1 MNVFYRFPNVDLF
14 SFLIGL
20 LAGALA
26 WLLIHQLFKLIPKIL
41 KSVKHNREV
50 EWQEKAPEIDTW
62 LRQQMLRK
70 CESSHIAS
78 TLFPL
83 SDVYV
88 DLPLQIPLL
97 ALKSQ
102 VLNPDQ
108 KHGIYPL
115 FPPVPQ
121 TPELQRGFAYPS
133 ASLSDLLVLNP
144 HIVVLGEIGSG
155 KTSLLARFASRIL
168 YQDDLTQH
176 WNRHLPLYLHASE
189 LDFGTQSAESVF
201 VQIARSIGR
210 GKNQQYLEAVS
221 RSLLA
226 YYERSQLLLI
236 VDGLDEFSAEI
247 HTQAVDWI
255 DTIHDRYPD
264 LPIIT
269 TSGPFYSG
277 KLEQSGFS
285 GFFIAPFEN
294 HQGIQLIE
302 NWLDFVSKQQP
313 DIAKKLMFHRTQ
325 LARLINDPTQYMNIF
340 ETTLRLW
347 AYFFENPEDRSPFE
361 AWISFLLRRSNV
373 EVSFDSPAL
382 DLFQNI
388 TITPANLIKLPGE
401 VLKESKKSGLILEIL
416 QSNLL
421 IDLDTVSFRP
431 IHPALIPFIQ
441 RISQSPEESIQI
453 PFSIS
458 DPLTQFRFKLGLI
471 RPNELINI
479 VMPTSL
485 VGKNVALFKYF
496 ESLVENSE
504 RKQGFLATAYQQIL
518 DSANSI
524 ASKIQCLAVM
534 YSLPMPAFLKVL
546 TNLQQ
551 SADLDTQL
559 LAIFA
564 HGIFEIPD
572 RVKTLYKY
580 LQSEKKEFREAALI
594 SMVRIWNPDTQKI
607 CLDHFMKTNEH
618 EQKLLA
624 ELFAHKKPDGHEILK
639 ELSLVSDAKCRRAAI
654 HGLLLVKEPW
664 VKARFEEISVHDF
677 EWNVRDAAVRALETG
692 DEIDFVFLDPHAEAA
707 NMPWLL
713 QFASRLGI
721 GVPADAFPV
730 SPLLQALHMGD
741 RAEQIYALTMLA
753 RHPSPNSTSQIIEFA
768 KKNRTIRIY
777 AQEALQQISRAAQP

>member
-78 TLFPL
+78 SLFPL

-102 VLNPDQ
+102 MQNPDQ

-115 FPPVPQ
+115 FPPIPQ

-144 HIVVLGEIGSG
+144 QIVVLGEIGSG

-168 YQDDLTQH
+168 CQDVLTQH

-247 HTQAVDWI
+247 HTQAVNWI

-285 GFFIAPFEN
+285 GFFMAPFEN
-294 HQGIQLIE
+294 HLGIQLIE
-302 NWLDFVSKQQP
+302 NWLAFASNQQP
-313 DIAKKLMFHRTQ
+313 EIQKKFLFHKTQ
-325 LARLINDPTQYMNIF
+325 LVRLINDPTQYLNVF

-347 AYFFENPEDRSPFE
+347 AYLFENTEDQSPVE

-373 EVSFDSPAL
+373 DVSFDTPSL
-382 DLFQNI
+382 DLFQKI
-388 TITPANLIKLPGE
+388 TITPANLIIIPGE
-401 VLKESKKSGLILEIL
+401 VLKESKKSGLLLDIL
-416 QSNLL
+416 QSRLL
-421 IDLDTVSFRP
+421 VDLDAVSFRP
-431 IHPALIPFIQ
+431 LHPGLIPYIQ
-441 RISQSPEESIQI
+441 RISQTPDEPIQT
-453 PFSIS
+453 PFSLS
-458 DPLTQFRFKLGLI
+458 DPLTNFCLKLGLMRQDEI
-471 RPNELINI
+471 NEIAIPNSSA
-479 VMPTSL
+479 V
-485 VGKNVALFKYF
+485 KNGALSIYF
-496 ESLVENSE
+496 ERLDDNSKN
-504 RKQGFLATAYQQIL
+504 KQGYLATAYQQIM
-518 DSANSI
+518 DSDNSV
-524 ASKIQCLAVM
+524 AGKLQW
-534 YSLPMPAFLKVL
+534 LPVLYTLPYPAFSQVL
-546 TNLQQ
+546 TKLQQ
-551 SADLDTQL
+551 SADMDTQL

-564 HGIFEIPD
+564 LGIFEIPD

-594 SMVRIWNPDTQKI
+594 SLVRIWNPDTQKI

-618 EQKLLA
+618 EQKILA

-639 ELSLVSDAKCRRAAI
+639 ELSLVPDAKCRRAAI

-664 VKARFEEISVHDF
+664 VKARFEDISLHDF
-677 EWNVRDAAVRALETG
+677 EWNVRDAAVHALETG
-692 DEIDFVFLDPHAEAA
+692 DEVDYAFLDTHTEAA

-768 KKNRTIRIY
+768 KKNRPIRIF
-777 AQEALQQISRAAQP
+777 AREALQQISRSSQL